1 MDIFGKIFGSEEVI
15 TGAING
21 LVKLV
26 YTDEEEADM
35 KLKRAEIHIKTL
47 NAYEPF
53 KITQRFLALMF
64 SGAFLIAFLSA
75 IVVSFTPGMT
85 VQPIVDIVKTFWVGE
100 ITLAIVSFYFG
111 AGVVES
117 ISRGKK

>member
-1 MDIFGKIFGSEEVI
+1 MFGSEQIIE
-15 TGAING
+15 GAMSG
-21 LVKLV
+21 LDKLV
-26 YTDEEEADM
+26 YTDEEEADTN
-35 KLKRAEIHIKTL
+35 LKRAELHIRTL

-75 IVVSFTPGMT
+75 IVVSFMPSMT
-85 VQPIVDIVKTFWVGE
+85 VQPIVDIVKTFWIGE
-100 ITLAIVSFYFG
+100 ITLAIISFYFG

-117 ISRGKK
+117 INRGRK

>member
-1 MDIFGKIFGSEEVI
+1 MGIFSKMFGSEQIIE
-15 TGAING
+15 GAMSG
-21 LVKLV
+21 LDKLV

-35 KLKRAEIHIKTL
+35 NLKRAELHIRTL

-75 IVVSFTPGMT
+75 IVVSFMPSMT
-85 VQPIVDIVKTFWVGE
+85 VQPIVDIVKTFWIGE
-100 ITLAIVSFYFG
+100 ITLAIISFYFG

-117 ISRGKK
+117 INRGKK